1 MSLTRNKTFLT
12 EFLSEERSFLK
23 RYTFALFAS
32 TLSLVLVHFVWQ
44 VEGGLPLTSLA
55 LSSVILSAIYGG
67 KGPAVLDTMI
77 TSLGIDYFFDAPLQ
91 QIFDSTSSIVRVI
104 IYVTLGI
111 SVAVIMDMLR
121 NSLRFMKDQNEQLK
135 FEKKARENVL
145 AIVSH
150 DLRSP
155 LSSIMMNTELI
166 LREEKSAEENYKNL
180 RLLEN
185 IRNSCK
191 RMNRLIEDI
200 LDSVKIESGQF
211 KIDKTQNDLVEAV
224 TESIRESQSA
234 ALAKGINLKFDRNL
248 ESFIC
253 DYDQGRIIQI
263 LNNLLGNAIKFSPHN
278 SEVTVSMDVEENQC
292 VVAVKDSGQ
301 GIPPGEQD
309 QLFNRY
315 WQSQETA
322 HKGTGLGLYIS
333 KKIVEAHGGNIGVF
347 SKFGHGAT
355 FFFSLP
361 IKPLKAQDRFI
372 YDAPLEKNSLNYH

>member
-1 MSLTRNKTFLT
+1 MT
-12 EFLSEERSFLK
+12 EFLAEERSFLK
-23 RYTFALFAS
+23 RYLFALFAS

-55 LSSVILSAIYGG
+55 LSSVIFSAIYGG
-67 KGPAVLDTMI
+67 KGPAVLDTII

-121 NSLRFMKDQNEQLK
+121 KALRFMKDQNEQLK

-155 LSSIMMNTELI
+155 LASIMMNTELI
-166 LREEKSAEENYKNL
+166 LRKEKSAEENYKHL

-234 ALAKGINLKFDRNL
+234 ALAKGINLKFDQNFK
-248 ESFIC
+248 SFIC

-263 LNNLLGNAIKFSPHN
+263 LNNLLGNAIKFSPYN

-301 GIPPGEQD
+301 GIPPEEQD
-309 QLFNRY
+309 QLFIRY

-347 SKFGHGAT
+347 SKFGDGAT

-372 YDAPLEKNSLNYH
+372 YDAPLEKNSMNYH